1 MEMLR
6 SSLLKVGSS
15 CRHWGKVLMASKF
28 NYRLLSSTLAT
39 SCSLVCCGQP
49 VLLGYQ
55 TFSLYWLSPI
65 RNCDRDTYECVY
77 YVIARVR
84 LAVHRDTR
92 ECVAVKMMSI
102 DHTGHG
108 LTQDILRKEVS

>member
-1 MEMLR
+1 MEMLK

-39 SCSLVCCGQP
+39 SCFLVCYGQP

-65 RNCDRDTYECVY
+65 KNCDRMCILYF
-77 YVIARVR
+77 IARVR